1 MLPKSGRVPDVAIMR
16 GERCTGISVLYQ
28 IVTICTPLSIVVSV
42 IDNAILA
49 LVCWGCWRAEIHQF
63 VRFALITLVA
73 H

>member
-1 MLPKSGRVPDVAIMR
+1 MLPRSGRVPDVVIMM

-28 IVTICTPLSIVVSV
+28 IVTVCTTLYPQSYQLSITLPHVGVGGV
-42 IDNAILA
+42 GA
-49 LVCWGCWRAEIHQF
+49 LKIHQF